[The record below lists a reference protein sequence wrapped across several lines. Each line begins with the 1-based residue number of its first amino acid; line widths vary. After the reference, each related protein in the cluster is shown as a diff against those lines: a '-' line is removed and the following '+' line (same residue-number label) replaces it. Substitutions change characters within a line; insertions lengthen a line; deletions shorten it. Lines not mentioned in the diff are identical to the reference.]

1 MMNILTG
8 IIMLLFA
15 GAMAVRY
22 RHRSQAGRA
31 LLAMTAVMGMFSL
44 FAGAGNWLFQTVQF
58 VLQAVVAFCCFTQL
72 RREALLRRRR
82 IHRHP
87 QHAQGRLHTAEKTCA

>member
-22 RHRSQAGRA
+22 RHRSQPGRA
-31 LLAMTAVMGMFSL
+31 LLAMTAVMGIFSL
-44 FAGAGNWLFQTVQF
+44 LTGAGNWLFQTVQF
-58 VLQAVVAFCCFTQL
+58 ILQAVVAFCCFEQL
-72 RREALLRRRR
+72 RRDALLRRRR
-82 IHRHP
+82 IRRHP